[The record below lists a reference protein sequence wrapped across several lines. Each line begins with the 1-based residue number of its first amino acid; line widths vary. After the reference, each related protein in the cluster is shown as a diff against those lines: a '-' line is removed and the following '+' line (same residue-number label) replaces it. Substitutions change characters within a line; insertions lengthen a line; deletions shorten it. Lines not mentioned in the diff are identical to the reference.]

1 METTAS
7 NYKSIKTVSAIENL
21 LSSLQRTVKV
31 PKNQRNSFGNY
42 NYRSCE
48 DIVEAIKPLLPKEA
62 LLILNDEIVQ
72 IGDRFYVKATAS
84 LFYKEKQISATA
96 YARESLTKKGMDES
110 QITGATSSY
119 ARKYALNGLFAI
131 DDTKDADTQDNTE
144 KKEAPKVVAKPT
156 DPRKAKIKQ
165 LLEDLGHYPKTAKEA
180 SDILFELTTNVYVEK
195 SYDDIISKLTIL
207 VEEKD
212 AKTEEEINNIGK

>member
-1 METTAS
+1 MET
-7 NYKSIKTVSAIENL
+7 IENL
-21 LSSLQRTVKV
+21 LSHLQRTVKV
-31 PKNQRNSFGNY
+31 PKSQRNSFGNY

-48 DIVEAIKPLLPKEA
+48 DIVEAIKPSLPEGA
-62 LLILNDEIVQ
+62 LLILNDDIVQ

-84 LFYKEKQISATA
+84 LFYKEKTVSSTA
-96 YARESLTKKGMDES
+96 YAREPLTKKGSDES
-110 QITGATSSY
+110 QITGASSSY
-119 ARKYALNGLFAI
+119 ARKYALNGLFAV

-144 KKEAPKVVAKPT
+144 KKEAPKAVAKPT

-165 LLEDLGHYPKTAKEA
+165 LLEDLGHYPKTNKEA

-212 AKTEEEINNIGK
+212 AKTEEDINNLGK

>member
-1 METTAS
+1 MWATSTYMDILNNMET
-7 NYKSIKTVSAIENL
+7 IENL
-21 LSSLQRTVKV
+21 LSHLQRTVKV
-31 PKNQRNSFGNY
+31 PKSQRNSFGNY

-48 DIVEAIKPLLPKEA
+48 DIVEAIKTSLPEGA
-62 LLILNDEIVQ
+62 LLILNDDIVQ

-84 LFYKEKQISATA
+84 LFYKEKTVSATA
-96 YARESLTKKGMDES
+96 YARESLTKKGMDDS

-131 DDTKDADTQDNTE
+131 DDTKDADTQDNAE

>member
-1 METTAS
+1 MET
-7 NYKSIKTVSAIENL
+7 IENL
-21 LSSLQRTVKV
+21 LSHLQRTVKV
-31 PKNQRNSFGNY
+31 PKSQRNSFGNY

-48 DIVEAIKPLLPKEA
+48 DIVEAIKTSLPEGA
-62 LLILNDEIVQ
+62 LLILNDDIVQ

-84 LFYKEKQISATA
+84 LFYKEKTVSATA
-96 YARESLTKKGMDES
+96 YARESLTKKGMDDS

-144 KKEAPKVVAKPT
+144 KKEAPKAVAKPT

-212 AKTEEEINNIGK
+212 AKTEEDINNLGK